1 MQGLQGYELGLGD
14 CMAIKASMGLVVKDF
29 LARSTVATRDVD
41 ALHDGYKLVT
51 SKPNSRVYTRRA
63 AHPSLKEC
71 LTIGRTTDMSLED
84 FSYLSYSDTTE
95 QFKSDQAIFYEHNFH
110 DAAVLTNVHKKTN
123 DDPFLYFGVKY
134 KRLSIPS
141 SGLAE
146 VRDTVFFEY
155 SGTAHDAAGNRVFFI
170 VRDSEFLQNVPPT
183 PNVVRL
189 QFRALFLF
197 TELDDGSVECVSRSF
212 MNPNG
217 IIPAWMCNRQLVRY
231 ASIIETMPTAVQYK
245 RFLEKIHANLTRR
258 PRKISAKTCIA
269 CNSKMSAFTFKA
281 LYNCA
286 YCGEVM
292 CAKCVVPV
300 PRAIK
305 TNSPPA
311 CAKEDFC
318 KRCFVEAQTGRV
330 PSASASRNSG
340 EFGKSSLTSND
351 VEGSNLT
358 STTTQDEL
366 FETYVTTC
374 NAIVKPGMFSKEG
387 TASASSSAATSLT
400 STSTPLSSRDPSL
413 DSAAAA
419 FTQLQV
425 SIEQQKAL
433 VSQMQQRLE
442 SRSHVG

>member
-1 MQGLQGYELGLGD
+1 MLGLQGYELGLGD

-51 SKPNSRVYTRRA
+51 SKPNSRVYSRRA

-71 LTIGRTTDMSLED
+71 LTIGRTTDLSLED
-84 FSYLSYSDTTE
+84 LSYLVYSDTTE
-95 QFKSDQAIFYEHNFH
+95 QFKSDQAIYYEHNFH
-110 DAAVLTNVHKKTN
+110 DAAVLSNVHKKTA

-197 TELDDGSVECVSRSF
+197 TELDDGSVECVSRNF

-231 ASIIETMPTAVQYK
+231 AALIETLPTALQYK
-245 RFLEKIHANLTRR
+245 RFLDKVKLNPARR
-258 PRKISAKTCIA
+258 PRKFSAKTCIA

-311 CAKEDFC
+311 CAKDDFC

-330 PSASASRNSG
+330 PSAATGSRSSSG
-340 EFGKSSLTSND
+340 DFSTKGNNVD

-366 FETYVTTC
+366 FETYVSTC
-374 NAIVKPGMFSKEG
+374 NAIVKPGMFAKEG
-387 TASASSSAATSLT
+387 GASSTSSSAATSLN
-400 STSTPLSSRDPSL
+400 SVSTPLSSRDPS
-413 DSAAAA
+413 AA

-442 SRSHVG
+442 SRSQVG

>member
-1 MQGLQGYELGLGD
+1 
-14 CMAIKASMGLVVKDF
+14 MAIKASMGLVVKDF

-51 SKPNSRVYTRRA
+51 SKPNSRVYSRRA

-71 LTIGRTTDMSLED
+71 LTIGRTTDLSLED
-84 FSYLSYSDTTE
+84 LSYLVYSDTTE
-95 QFKSDQAIFYEHNFH
+95 QFKSDQAIYYEHNFH
-110 DAAVLTNVHKKTN
+110 DAAVLSNVHKKTA

-197 TELDDGSVECVSRSF
+197 TELDDGSVECVSRNF

-231 ASIIETMPTAVQYK
+231 AALIETLPTALQYK
-245 RFLEKIHANLTRR
+245 RFLDKVKLNPARR
-258 PRKISAKTCIA
+258 PRKFSAYVTSGCAIS
-269 CNSKMSAFTFKA
+269 
-281 LYNCA
+281 
-286 YCGEVM
+286 EV
-292 CAKCVVPV
+292 CVVPV

-311 CAKEDFC
+311 CAKDDFC

-330 PSASASRNSG
+330 PSAATGSRSSSG
-340 EFGKSSLTSND
+340 DFSTKGNNVD

-366 FETYVTTC
+366 FETYVSTC
-374 NAIVKPGMFSKEG
+374 NAIVKPGMFAKEG
-387 TASASSSAATSLT
+387 GASSTSSSAATSLN
-400 STSTPLSSRDPSL
+400 SVSTPLSSRDPS
-413 DSAAAA
+413 AA

-442 SRSHVG
+442 SRSQVG

>member
-146 VRDTVFFEY
+146 VRDTVFF
-155 SGTAHDAAGNRVFFI
+155 
-170 VRDSEFLQNVPPT
+170 
-183 PNVVRL
+183 
-189 QFRALFLF
+189 
-197 TELDDGSVECVSRSF
+197 
-212 MNPNG
+212 
-217 IIPAWMCNRQLVRY
+217 
-231 ASIIETMPTAVQYK
+231 
-245 RFLEKIHANLTRR
+245 
-258 PRKISAKTCIA
+258 
-269 CNSKMSAFTFKA
+269 
-281 LYNCA
+281 
-286 YCGEVM
+286 EVM

>member
-1 MQGLQGYELGLGD
+1 
-14 CMAIKASMGLVVKDF
+14 MAIKASMGLVVKDF

-51 SKPNSRVYTRRA
+51 SKPNSRVYSRRA

-71 LTIGRTTDMSLED
+71 LTIGRTTDLSLED
-84 FSYLSYSDTTE
+84 LSYLVYSDTTE
-95 QFKSDQAIFYEHNFH
+95 QFKSDQAIYYEHNFH
-110 DAAVLTNVHKKTN
+110 DAAVLSNVHKKTA

-146 VRDTVFFEY
+146 VRDTVFFE
-155 SGTAHDAAGNRVFFI
+155 
-170 VRDSEFLQNVPPT
+170 
-183 PNVVRL
+183 
-189 QFRALFLF
+189 
-197 TELDDGSVECVSRSF
+197 LDDGSVECVSRNF

-231 ASIIETMPTAVQYK
+231 AALIETLPTALQYK
-245 RFLEKIHANLTRR
+245 RFLDKVKLNPARR
-258 PRKISAKTCIA
+258 PRKFSAYVTSGCAIS
-269 CNSKMSAFTFKA
+269 
-281 LYNCA
+281 
-286 YCGEVM
+286 EV
-292 CAKCVVPV
+292 CVVPV

-311 CAKEDFC
+311 CAKDDFC

-330 PSASASRNSG
+330 PSAATGSRSSSG
-340 EFGKSSLTSND
+340 DFSTKGSNVD

-366 FETYVTTC
+366 FETYVSTC
-374 NAIVKPGMFSKEG
+374 NAIVKPGMFAKEG
-387 TASASSSAATSLT
+387 GGASSTSSSAATSLN
-400 STSTPLSSRDPSL
+400 SVSTPLSSRDPS
-413 DSAAAA
+413 AA

-442 SRSHVG
+442 SRSQVG